1 VTGAAPLP
9 PAEETAARAEAALAG
24 DRREVRLAF
33 QDESWVEIRNAAGEV
48 IFSRLNAAGSE
59 RAVRGVPPLTVVIG
73 NAHGVTLSYRGK
85 PVDLGPHT
93 KVDVARLTLE

>member
-1 VTGAAPLP
+1 
-9 PAEETAARAEAALAG
+9 
-24 DRREVRLAF
+24 
-33 QDESWVEIRNAAGEV
+33 
-48 IFSRLNAAGSE
+48 
-59 RAVRGVPPLTVVIG
+59 VIG